1 MMSVL
6 VTGGAGRLGYEV
18 SRLLQG
24 DGFRVRAFDLPGV
37 PWGHVEALG
46 VETFKGDIT
55 DPIGV
60 RDALKGV
67 SAVVHL
73 AALLPPRSE
82 ASHEATTRVNVG
94 GTGNLLKAMA
104 PGAHMVLASSISTY
118 GVTARE
124 VPPIREDHPQAAHN
138 YYSESKIAAE
148 RLALDSGRPAAALRI
163 APIAVAELLELPK
176 VVEYRADQR
185 VEFVYVE
192 DAARAIA
199 SCVRDGAAGVYNV
212 AGGASWRT
220 TGAEYISRFYGAL
233 GAEVEP
239 VFSEKYT
246 AVDWY
251 DTGRSQ
257 RLGYQRTSFQAFEE
271 RLRAVGESYGL
282 R

>member
-1 MMSVL
+1 MTVL

-18 SRLLQG
+18 SKLLRE
-24 DGFRVRAFDLPGV
+24 DGFSVRAFDLPGV
-37 PWGHVEALG
+37 QWSHVEALG

-55 DPIGV
+55 DPISAG
-60 RDALKGV
+60 DALRGV
-67 SAVVHL
+67 SSVVHL

-82 ASHEATTRVNVG
+82 VSREATTRVNVG

-104 PGAHMVLASSISTY
+104 SGAHMVLASSISTY

-124 VPPIREDHPQAAHN
+124 APPIREDHPQAAHS

-148 RLALDSGRPAAALRI
+148 RLAIGSGRPAAVLRI

-199 SCVRDGAAGVYNV
+199 SCVRDSITGIINV
-212 AGGASWRT
+212 AGGASWRMN
-220 TGAEYISRFYGAL
+220 GAEYISRFYGAL

-239 VFSEKYT
+239 VFPEKYT

-251 DTGRSQ
+251 DTVRSSP
-257 RLGYQRTSFQAFEE
+257 LAYQRTSFPAFEE
-271 RLRAVGESYGL
+271 KLRAVGESYGL

>member
-1 MMSVL
+1 
-6 VTGGAGRLGYEV
+6 V
-18 SRLLQG
+18 SR
-24 DGFRVRAFDLPGV
+24 
-37 PWGHVEALG
+37 
-46 VETFKGDIT
+46 
-55 DPIGV
+55 
-60 RDALKGV
+60 
-67 SAVVHL
+67 
-73 AALLPPRSE
+73 
-82 ASHEATTRVNVG
+82 EATTRVNVG

-104 PGAHMVLASSISTY
+104 SGAHMVLASSISTY

-124 VPPIREDHPQAAHN
+124 APPIREDHPQAAHS

-148 RLALDSGRPAAALRI
+148 KLAIGSGRPAAVLRI

-199 SCVRDGAAGVYNV
+199 SCVRDSITGIINV
-212 AGGASWRT
+212 AGGASWRMN
-220 TGAEYISRFYGAL
+220 GAEYISRFYGAL

-239 VFSEKYT
+239 VFPEKYT

-251 DTGRSQ
+251 DTVRSSP
-257 RLGYQRTSFQAFEE
+257 LAYQRTSFPAFEE
-271 RLRAVGESYGL
+271 KLRAVGESYGL

>member
-1 MMSVL
+1 MTVL

-18 SRLLQG
+18 SKLLLE
-24 DGFRVRAFDLPGV
+24 DGLRVRAFDLPGV

-46 VETFKGDIT
+46 VEAYKGDIT

-60 RDALKGV
+60 GDALKGV
-67 SAVVHL
+67 STVVHL

-82 ASHEATTRVNVG
+82 ASRETTTRVNVG

-104 PGAHMVLASSISTY
+104 SGAHMVLASSISTY

-124 VPPIREDHPQAAHN
+124 APPIREDHPQAAHN

-148 RLALDSGRPAAALRI
+148 RLVLDSGGPSAVLRI

-185 VEFVYVE
+185 VEYVYVE
-192 DAARAIA
+192 DAARAMA
-199 SCVRDGAAGVYNV
+199 ACVRDGVTGVFNV
-212 AGGASWRT
+212 AGGASWRM
-220 TGAEYISRFYGAL
+220 TGAEYIQGFYGAL

-239 VFSEKYT
+239 VFSDAYT

-251 DTGRSQ
+251 DTGRSTG
-257 RLGYQRTSFQAFEE
+257 LGYQRTSFHAFQE
-271 RLRAVGESYGL
+271 RLRAVGETYGL

>member
-1 MMSVL
+1 MTVL

-18 SRLLQG
+18 SKLLRK
-24 DGFRVRAFDLPGV
+24 DGFSVRAFDLPGV
-37 PWGHVEALG
+37 QWSHVEALG

-55 DPIGV
+55 DPISAG
-60 RDALKGV
+60 DALRGV
-67 SAVVHL
+67 SSVVHL

-82 ASHEATTRVNVG
+82 VSREATTRVNVG

-104 PGAHMVLASSISTY
+104 SGAHMVLASSISTY

-124 VPPIREDHPQAAHN
+124 APPIREDHPQAAHS

-148 RLALDSGRPAAALRI
+148 RLAIGSGRPAAVLRI

-199 SCVRDGAAGVYNV
+199 SCVRDSITGIINV
-212 AGGASWRT
+212 AGGASWRMN
-220 TGAEYISRFYGAL
+220 GAEYISRFYGAL

-239 VFSEKYT
+239 VFPEKYT

-251 DTGRSQ
+251 DTVRSSP
-257 RLGYQRTSFQAFEE
+257 LAYQRTSFPAFEE
-271 RLRAVGESYGL
+271 KLRAVGESYGL